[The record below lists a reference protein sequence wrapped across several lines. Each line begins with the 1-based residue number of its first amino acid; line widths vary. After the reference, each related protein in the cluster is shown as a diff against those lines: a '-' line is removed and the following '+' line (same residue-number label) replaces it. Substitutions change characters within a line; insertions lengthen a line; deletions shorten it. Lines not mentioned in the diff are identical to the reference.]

1 MRYIDAFWPGNAT
14 GALGSDIRGYLEASM
29 NDYSRC
35 VQMATH
41 IARLWTERER
51 PKASQKYID
60 RNAPKFAQEQARMF
74 VPVIFPTGLDY
85 TVNLVTL
92 AALYRAA
99 WSPVMR
105 QVTQQMVDAVV
116 AQFPEISFMFDVAKR
131 RIDDWAPLVQSPK
144 FTEMHCKPRVELTSV
159 RADAF
164 LPPQKSAMHPLDL
177 LHYMPERME
186 NSVDGVEATIE
197 VSVAT
202 MGQDQ
207 RHRTIR
213 RGMPSFTGA
222 FYMPPLIAR
231 GMGFAGSLSLA
242 ANAMERWLALAGRV
256 PRSLAT
262 VLAPYGAMVTYR
274 KAGSF
279 NAVAHEQAKRLCW
292 CAQEEIYHL
301 SHALREEV
309 LKGELH
315 DSRIAQL
322 FDPPCRSTGVCGEGP
337 RYCGRDLRA
346 AEHFPK
352 RVV

>member
-1 MRYIDAFWPGNAT
+1 
-14 GALGSDIRGYLEASM
+14 
-29 NDYSRC
+29 
-35 VQMATH
+35 
-41 IARLWTERER
+41 
-51 PKASQKYID
+51 
-60 RNAPKFAQEQARMF
+60 
-74 VPVIFPTGLDY
+74 
-85 TVNLVTL
+85 
-92 AALYRAA
+92 
-99 WSPVMR
+99 
-105 QVTQQMVDAVV
+105 
-116 AQFPEISFMFDVAKR
+116 
-131 RIDDWAPLVQSPK
+131 
-144 FTEMHCKPRVELTSV
+144 
-159 RADAF
+159 
-164 LPPQKSAMHPLDL
+164 
-177 LHYMPERME
+177 
-186 NSVDGVEATIE
+186 
-197 VSVAT
+197 
-202 MGQDQ
+202 
-207 RHRTIR
+207 
-213 RGMPSFTGA
+213 
-222 FYMPPLIAR
+222 MPPLIAR